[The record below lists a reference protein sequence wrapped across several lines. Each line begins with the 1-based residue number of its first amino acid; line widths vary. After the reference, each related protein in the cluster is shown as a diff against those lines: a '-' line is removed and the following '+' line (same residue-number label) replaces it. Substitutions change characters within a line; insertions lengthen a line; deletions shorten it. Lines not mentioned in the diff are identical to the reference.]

1 MWASCIP
8 HGSIPRPPLLK
19 SVSKGECQLGYSILP
34 GIGMKNWGW
43 YIHVNLPLS
52 ISSLISLSTFS
63 EFLKHFAHF
72 PPRNSVAIHAGWARD
87 RYLRFLHIM
96 SSRRAGSV
104 STVRTYAGL
113 NGRPL
118 GLLISTIATTGF
130 LLFGY
135 DQGVMSGIISA
146 DPFNDY
152 FPSTKNNSVYQGFV
166 TAIYEIGCLIGAIF
180 ILTFGDRTGRS
191 RAVCH
196 PLVSLITSY

>member
-1 MWASCIP
+1 M
-8 HGSIPRPPLLK
+8 GR
-19 SVSKGECQLGYSILP
+19 
-34 GIGMKNWGW
+34 
-43 YIHVNLPLS
+43 YIHVNLPLFV
-52 ISSLISLSTFS
+52 SSLTSLSPFS
-63 EFLKHFAHF
+63 EFLQHFAHLS
-72 PPRNSVAIHAGWARD
+72 PRNSVAIHAGWTRD
-87 RYLRFLHIM
+87 KYLKFIHTM
-96 SSRRAGSV
+96 SSPRRAGSV

-152 FPSTKNNSVYQGFV
+152 FPSTKDNSVYQGFV

-180 ILTFGDRTGRS
+180 ILTFGDRTGRR
-191 RAVCH
+191 RAVCYS
-196 PLVSLITSY
+196 LV

>member
-1 MWASCIP
+1 MRIW
-8 HGSIPRPPLLK
+8 GRYT
-19 SVSKGECQLGYSILP
+19 CQSPTLTFISYL
-34 GIGMKNWGW
+34 
-43 YIHVNLPLS
+43 
-52 ISSLISLSTFS
+52 ISSFPEFSHISHVF
-63 EFLKHFAHF
+63 H
-72 PPRNSVAIHAGWARD
+72 HATVLRSMLARPEID
-87 RYLRFLHIM
+87 ILRSLHIM
-96 SSRRAGSV
+96 SSPRRAGSV

-152 FPSTKNNSVYQGFV
+152 FPSTKDDSVYQGFV

-180 ILTFGDRTGRS
+180 ILTSVIRLAEEERYVILWS
-191 RAVCH
+191 H
-196 PLVSLITSY
+196 